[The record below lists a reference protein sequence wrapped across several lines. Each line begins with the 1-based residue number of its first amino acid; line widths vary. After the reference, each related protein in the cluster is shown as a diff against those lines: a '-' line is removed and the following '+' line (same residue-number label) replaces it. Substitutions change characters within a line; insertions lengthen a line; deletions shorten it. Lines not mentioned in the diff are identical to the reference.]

1 MTLWELY
8 DHLETFTNTWAIYQ
22 NMWKHVAA
30 EVVNIHDMLRYIRE
44 VEHRPEYIHVI
55 NDAENKLPE
64 PGVINS
70 NTNLL
75 PLIIP
80 FTMLHTLTTLYK
92 QSTPRPDEH
101 TFLFAH
107 DIWTARQHGTL
118 DHQGDQYDHNGHL
131 LAARGII

>member
-8 DHLETFTNTWAIYQ
+8 DHLLTFTDTCFIYQ
-22 NMWKHVAA
+22 NQWKPVAA
-30 EVVNIHDMLRYIRE
+30 NVVTIHDMLRYIRE

-64 PGVINS
+64 PGVING

-80 FTMLHTLTTLYK
+80 FTKLNTLATLYK
-92 QSTPRPDEH
+92 QSHREPDAH
-101 TFLFAH
+101 TFLFTH

-118 DHQGDQYDHNGHL
+118 DHEGDRYDANGHL
-131 LAARGII
+131 LAARGIK